1 MGRFIQGRNIIP
13 RKNKQLAYGLE
24 LQNLIK
30 ERQQKLKKKGMK
42 SNGI

>member
-1 MGRFIQGRNIIP
+1 MYKIMGRFIQGRNIIP

-30 ERQQKLKKKGMK
+30 EKKQKLKKKGMK
-42 SNGI
+42 